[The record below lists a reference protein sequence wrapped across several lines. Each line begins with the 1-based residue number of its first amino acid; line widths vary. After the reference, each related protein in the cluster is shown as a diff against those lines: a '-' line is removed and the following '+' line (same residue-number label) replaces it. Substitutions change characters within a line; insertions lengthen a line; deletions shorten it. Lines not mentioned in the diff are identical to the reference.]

1 MATASPDRRN
11 GRDRRGSASAAPAG
25 VDRRLADRRQFPPSS
40 PDDGP
45 SPAARE
51 LLTVIDRFKIQRG
64 LTRISVDQ
72 LLGLMEQMGYRRA

>member
-1 MATASPDRRN
+1 MAKSSSDRRN
-11 GRDRRGSASAAPAG
+11 GRDRRESAPAAPAG
-25 VDRRLADRRQFPPSS
+25 VNRRLADRRQFPPSS
-40 PDDGP
+40 PGDGP

-51 LLTVIDRFKIQRG
+51 LLTVIDRFKIQQG